1 MKLLHLIPLPAALL
15 LCACSMNTISQI
27 AEKAEKG
34 DSNACYE
41 YGHRLLTGRR
51 IPQNKERALHWLLI
65 AADKG
70 NIRAAA
76 ALGACYAR
84 GIGTPPNTELARRW
98 YTIAADAGHPHAQ
111 MELAKH
117 YLNVDPKDPAE
128 AVTYLRYAAM
138 DGSAD
143 AAFLMSI
150 CFSQG
155 IGVPQHQKIALG
167 WLVNAA
173 ELGNDLARQ
182 IVDDLYKEQQ
192 NEKKS

>member
-15 LCACSMNTISQI
+15 LCSCGINSTAQI
-27 AEKAEKG
+27 AAKAADG
-34 DSNACYE
+34 DSDACYE
-41 YGHRLLTGRR
+41 YGHNLLTGRR

-173 ELGNDLARQ
+173 ELGNDLACQ
-182 IVDDLYKEQQ
+182 ILKDLANDQQ
-192 NEKKS
+192 NDKKS